1 MDDDPWI
8 VAKVLLT
15 DRERIAAAILILSLE
30 EDGDFISANSGPA
43 SDGESPLA
51 SRRQPVIAEGVRIA
65 LDTVRLAQRDLLD
78 AAPAFVRHR
87 HRKVGRVDAVMTRI
101 KIQGPARHGRRSQ
114 DKRDKQERTPVDF
127 RGWHSR
133 LLLDRVDGLSKSQG
147 TWTGRRSE
155 EHTSELQSL
164 MRISYA
170 VFCLKK

>member
-101 KIQGPARHGRRSQ
+101 KIQGPARG
-114 DKRDKQERTPVDF
+114 
-127 RGWHSR
+127 
-133 LLLDRVDGLSKSQG
+133 
-147 TWTGRRSE
+147 SE
-155 EHTSELQSL
+155 ERRVGKRGGSTCRSRWSPGH
-164 MRISYA
+164 
-170 VFCLKK
+170 KKKK

>member
-15 DRERIAAAILILSLE
+15 VRERIAAAILILSLE

-87 HRKVGRVDAVMTRI
+87 HRKVGRVDAFLTRI
-101 KIQGPARHGRRSQ
+101 KIQGPARQGRRTQ
-114 DKRDKQERTPVDF
+114 DTSAKQERHTVEF
-127 RGWHSR
+127 RGLHSPPLPAR
-133 LLLDRVDGLSKSQG
+133 G
-147 TWTGRRSE
+147 
-155 EHTSELQSL
+155 
-164 MRISYA
+164 
-170 VFCLKK
+170 